1 MKKKNNFLTIGEVAK
16 KLGILPSQVRYYT
29 NLGLIKESGRTQ
41 GEYRLYEKKVIS
53 EIEEILKLKKEGRSL
68 SEIKS
73 MIFKKPGLEEIFSQY
88 PVRFAYLFGSKVTG
102 KSGPLSDIDLAV
114 FLDLNLDKD
123 KRFQIRI
130 ELISRLSSAYKKEVD
145 LIVLNDTFNLLA
157 YNIIFEGKVIYNI
170 DEAQR
175 VKFEAKVMS
184 LYFDQQYYYKK
195 RALSTIDKIAREGI
209 L

>member
-1 MKKKNNFLTIGEVAK
+1 MKKERNLLTIGAVAK
-16 KLGILPSQVRYYT
+16 KIGILPSQVRYYT
-29 NLGLIKESGRTQ
+29 NLGLITESGRTQ
-41 GEYRLYEKKVIS
+41 GKYRLYEKKVIS
-53 EIEEILKLKKEGRSL
+53 EIEEILKLKEEGHSL
-68 SEIKS
+68 SEIKP
-73 MIFKKPGLEEIFSQY
+73 MILKKPDLSQLFSQY
-88 PVRFAYLFGSKVTG
+88 PVQFAYLFGSQATG

-114 FLDLNLDKD
+114 YLDPNLDKD

-130 ELISRLSSAYKKEVD
+130 ELSGKLSSVYKKEVD

-157 YNIIFEGKVIYNI
+157 YNIIFDGEVVYNVA
-170 DEAQR
+170 ESER